1 MRTPMAVE
9 AREGFRVRLR
19 YDDGAEG
26 EVDLARFAG
35 RGVFAAWDDRAFF
48 EAVRVTPH
56 RAVAWGDDIELCADA
71 LYLELTGKAVE
82 DIMPG
87 ARALASG
94 A

>member
-1 MRTPMAVE
+1 MRTPTAVE
-9 AREGFRVRLR
+9 AREGFRVWLR
-19 YDDGAEG
+19 YEDGAEG
-26 EVDLARFAG
+26 EVDLARLAG

-71 LYLELTGKAVE
+71 LYIELTGKPVE
-82 DIMPG
+82 DVLPG
-87 ARALASG
+87 IRALAPS